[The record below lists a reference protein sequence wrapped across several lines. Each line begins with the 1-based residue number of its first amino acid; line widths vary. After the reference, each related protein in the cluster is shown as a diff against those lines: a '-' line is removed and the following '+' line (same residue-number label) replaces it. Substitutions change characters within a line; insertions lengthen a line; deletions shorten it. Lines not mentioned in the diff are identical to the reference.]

1 MNIGGAFQELTLI
14 QNLLFL
20 AKTSGEQAI
29 IKDYLGA
36 APFGMETTFPDRQ
49 EKNALSTK
57 NPNCYHKAKMIIN
70 SFVKKVHNRF

>member
-1 MNIGGAFQELTLI
+1 LTFGGAFQELTLI

-20 AKTSGEQAI
+20 AKISGEQAI

-49 EKNALSTK
+49 EKMHCQQKIQIVITK
-57 NPNCYHKAKMIIN
+57 Q
-70 SFVKKVHNRF
+70 R